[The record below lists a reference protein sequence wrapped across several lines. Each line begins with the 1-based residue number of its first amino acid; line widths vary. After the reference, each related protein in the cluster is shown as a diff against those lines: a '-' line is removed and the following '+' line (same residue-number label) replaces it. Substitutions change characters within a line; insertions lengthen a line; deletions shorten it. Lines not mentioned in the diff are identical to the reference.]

1 MEENWLPIPIPG
13 FSRYHVSSES
23 NIRTPDGIIMK
34 PSRTGRVSMVS
45 TVGKISRSIYFLS
58 CLAFHGPNPHP
69 TYTVDHIDRDPKN
82 NSIGNLRWASR
93 ELQVRNRNKFNS
105 KGTRVMYTTSTNN
118 ILFKSITEAGRHFNI
133 KHAKLGY
140 MMKKH
145 GFVKVPGGILKRHE
159 LLPEKDSIIRNIPSW
174 ILHDNKTKYKASSCG
189 LVFFEKK
196 WSTGTPLGRDGDYLT
211 VGVRGKNYQVH
222 RLIAAAFLGKSN
234 NSNQIHVNHIDG
246 NGLNNNINN
255 LEWSSP
261 SENSRHAVS
270 AGLFK
275 VQPIVQYNLDGSR
288 VAEFTSITDAAR
300 SIGGNNSNIGEAC
313 RNCKPSAYKFMWRY
327 KSEAPEQLPPF
338 LKKCTP
344 TEIRQYDLD
353 GNLMAT
359 FPSIKGAAKFL
370 GVSVHKINSC
380 CQGRIS
386 LGNFT
391 LDNK

>member
-1 MEENWLPIPIPG
+1 MEENWLPIPITG

-34 PSRTGRVSMVS
+34 PRNGRVSMVS

-82 NSIGNLRWASR
+82 NSIGNLRWASK
-93 ELQVRNRNKFNS
+93 ELQVRNRNKFTS

-133 KHAKLGY
+133 KHSKLGY

-159 LLPEKDSIIRNIPSW
+159 LLPKKDSIIRNIPSW
-174 ILHDNKTKYKASSCG
+174 ILDDNKTEYKASSCG
-189 LVFFEKK
+189 LIYLENR
-196 WSTGTPLGRDGDYLT
+196 WTTGSLTGRAVKYF
-211 VGVRGKNYQVH
+211 VARVNGKNYLAH
-222 RLIAAAFLGKSN
+222 RLIAAAFLGKPN
-234 NSNQIHVNHIDG
+234 NSNQIYVNHKNGDG
-246 NGLNNNINN
+246 ENNNINN

-261 SENSRHAVS
+261 LENSKHAVS
-270 AGLFK
+270 TGLFK
-275 VQPIVQYNLDGSR
+275 NLQPVVQYNLDGSR
-288 VAEFTSITDAAR
+288 VAEFTSITEAAR
-300 SIGGNNSNIGEAC
+300 SIDGCRESIGQTCINRRLSAC
-313 RNCKPSAYKFMWRY
+313 KFMWRY
-327 KSEAPEQLPPF
+327 KSEAPEQLPPIF
-338 LKKCTP
+338 RKNAPK
-344 TEIRQYDLD
+344 EVRQYDLD

-359 FPSIKGAAKFL
+359 FLSVRAAAKFL
-370 GVSVHKINSC
+370 GVSIHRINNC
-380 CQGRIS
+380 CQGKIS

>member
-1 MEENWLPIPIPG
+1 MEENWLPIPITG

-34 PSRTGRVSMVS
+34 PSRTGRVSIVS
-45 TVGKISRSIYFLS
+45 TMGTIRRTIYFFS
-58 CLAFHGPNPHP
+58 CLAFHGPKPHP
-69 TYTVDHIDRDPKN
+69 TYTVDHIDRDWK
-82 NSIGNLRWASR
+82 
-93 ELQVRNRNKFNS
+93 
-105 KGTRVMYTTSTNN
+105 YTTSTNN

-133 KHAKLGY
+133 KHSKLGY

-174 ILHDNKTKYKASSCG
+174 ILDDNKTKYKASSCG
-189 LVFFEKK
+189 LVFFEKR
-196 WSTGTPLGRDGDYLT
+196 WSTGSPFGRDGDYLR
-211 VGVRGKNYQVH
+211 VGISGKNYQVH
-222 RLIAAAFLGKSN
+222 RLIAAAFLGKPN
-234 NSNQIHVNHIDG
+234 NSNQIFVNHIDG

-270 AGLFK
+270 IGLFK
-275 VQPIVQYNLDGSR
+275 VQPIVQYKLDGSR
-288 VAEFTSITDAAR
+288 VAEFTSIAEAAR
-300 SIGGNNSNIGEAC
+300 SIGGDRSTIGEAC
-313 RNCKPSAYKFMWRY
+313 RNTTPTAYKFMWRY
-327 KSEAPEQLPPF
+327 KSESPEQLPPF

-370 GVSVHKINSC
+370 GVSVHKIKSC